1 MATRV
6 EKKYKTDS
14 LVMMNKVLNYVND
27 YIGSKKKLAEPERQL
42 TENVVTEIDYFL
54 NKNKFLPIKLRKE
67 HKQCI
72 RFR

>member
-6 EKKYKTDS
+6 EKKYKTES

-54 NKNKFLPIKLRKE
+54 NKNGISDEELRQAVERGK
-67 HKQCI
+67 
-72 RFR
+72 

>member
-27 YIGSKKKLAEPERQL
+27 YIGSKKKIAEPERQL

-54 NKNKFLPIKLRKE
+54 NKNGISDEELRQAVERGK
-67 HKQCI
+67 
-72 RFR
+72 

>member
-54 NKNKFLPIKLRKE
+54 NKNGISDE
-67 HKQCI
+67 V
-72 RFR
+72 FRQAVERGK